1 MDTPAVPRRSGKRPH
16 IGFRLEAD
24 LVDRIDAVA
33 ARLAAQQ
40 PLLSAPD
47 RSTVLRAIVARG
59 VGFFEAELGIAAPSP
74 AQPPAASAGE
84 PVDAPEAS
92 AGPGAGSGVHRAH
105 SGRRARP
112 ASPKASKAAKST
124 GAKGKARGTR

>member
-1 MDTPAVPRRSGKRPH
+1 MDTSAAPHRSGKRPH

-33 ARLAAQQ
+33 SRLAAQQ

-59 VGFFEAELGIAAPSP
+59 VAFFEAELGITAPPLAARP
-74 AQPPAASAGE
+74 GK

-124 GAKGKARGTR
+124 GAKRTARSTR